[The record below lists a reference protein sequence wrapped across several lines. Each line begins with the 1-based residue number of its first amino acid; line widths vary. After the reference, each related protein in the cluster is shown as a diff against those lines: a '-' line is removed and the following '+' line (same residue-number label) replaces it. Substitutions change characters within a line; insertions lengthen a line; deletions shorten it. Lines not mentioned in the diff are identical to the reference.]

1 MSIYQMAQ
9 HELSGERD
17 TGDRVTKQKPNSL
30 THRGQGVTIDVR
42 IQSLEGDEVM
52 VTEVTDQDFEE
63 EVIKSTLPVLV
74 DLWAPWCGPCRM
86 VAPVVDKLAEKYKG
100 RFKFCRLNVDDNP
113 QTASKYR
120 IMSIPTL
127 MFFKNGEAVDTVIGA
142 VPERVLQ
149 PKIDELL

>member
-1 MSIYQMAQ
+1 MNYQGKGIQ
-9 HELSGERD
+9 EITLLNKNP
-17 TGDRVTKQKPNSL
+17 TTL
-30 THRGQGVTIDVR
+30 TYRSQGITISPR
-42 IQSLEGDEVM
+42 IQGLEGDEVM

-74 DLWAPWCGPCRM
+74 DLWAPWCGPCRI
-86 VAPVVDKLAEKYKG
+86 VSPVVDKLAKRYEG
-100 RFKFCRLNVDDNP
+100 NFKFCRLNVDENP

-127 MFFKNGEAVDTVIGA
+127 MFFKGGEAVDTVVGA

-149 PKIDELL
+149 PKIDGLL